1 MSAQIASVE
10 CFRLQFPCRIQANT
24 CQGGIDLFLFNCKD
38 GSEKQK
44 KFLSVGGSWY
54 LVYFKKLSA
63 VFLVI

>member
-44 KFLSVGGSWY
+44 KFLSVGGS
-54 LVYFKKLSA
+54 
-63 VFLVI
+63 